1 MSSKIKLHAL
11 FTGHLARD
19 ELYMRGL
26 NVTAE
31 SNQSGSV
38 GPNLLKT
45 VRGLAPNYNMHHNT
59 MFISKVSI
67 HRTFAQDRI
76 DKSDILI
83 L

>member
-1 MSSKIKLHAL
+1 MMSSKIKLHAL

-19 ELYMRGL
+19 ELYIGGL

-45 VRGLAPNYNMHHNT
+45 VRGPAPNYNMHHNVYFESFNPQNT
-59 MFISKVSI
+59 CSG
-67 HRTFAQDRI
+67 QN
-76 DKSDILI
+76 
-83 L
+83 